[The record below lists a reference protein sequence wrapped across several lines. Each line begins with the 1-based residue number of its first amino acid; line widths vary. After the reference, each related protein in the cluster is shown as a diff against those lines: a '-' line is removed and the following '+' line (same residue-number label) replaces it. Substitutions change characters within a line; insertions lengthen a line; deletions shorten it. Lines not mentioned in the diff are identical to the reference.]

1 LLEPYDAK
9 VSRTVLRRGGRG
21 NSSPLFGE
29 YPDAEVIRIIADNLN
44 THKIKSFYETFSEDE
59 AQRILSKIEFHYTP
73 KHSSWLN
80 AAEIEINIMDVECTG
95 RRICDI
101 ETLKREVAG
110 WTELRNEQK
119 KKINWTF
126 TREKADKKMSK
137 RYV

>member
-1 LLEPYDAK
+1 
-9 VSRTVLRRGGRG
+9 
-21 NSSPLFGE
+21 
-29 YPDAEVIRIIADNLN
+29 
-44 THKIKSFYETFSEDE
+44 
-59 AQRILSKIEFHYTP
+59 
-73 KHSSWLN
+73 
-80 AAEIEINIMDVECTG
+80 MDVECTG

>member
-1 LLEPYDAK
+1 MTYPLETAK
-9 VSRTVLRRGGRG
+9 RQ
-21 NSSPLFGE
+21 
-29 YPDAEVIRIIADNLN
+29 
-44 THKIKSFYETFSEDE
+44 IKSFYETFSEDE

-101 ETLKREVAG
+101 EILKREVAG

-119 KKINWTF
+119 KKIHWTF
-126 TREKADKKMSK
+126 TREQADKKMSK
-137 RYV
+137 LYV